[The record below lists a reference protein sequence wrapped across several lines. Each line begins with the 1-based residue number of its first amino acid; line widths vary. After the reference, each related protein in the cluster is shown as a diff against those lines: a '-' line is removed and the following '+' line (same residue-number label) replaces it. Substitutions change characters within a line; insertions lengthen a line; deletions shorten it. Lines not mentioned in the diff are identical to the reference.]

1 MSFLVSAHELARLLE
16 AGGTRVL
23 DVHFAL
29 GGPPSIELYAAGH
42 IPGAPHLP
50 LEPALAGPAGE
61 RGRHPLPD
69 PQVLQEH
76 LRRCG
81 VDDDSSIVV
90 YDQQTSLAAGR
101 AWWILRWAGLTD
113 VRVLDGGL
121 AAWVA
126 AGFPV
131 ASASPAPMATVQ
143 ADATQGLG
151 GAEGRGTVTVRPG
164 SLPVLELA
172 DVPRVAA
179 DGILVDVRA
188 PERYRGEVEP
198 IDSVAG
204 HIPGAVNL
212 PMGLMQHGDGTFRS
226 PDEIRGLAAEAGI
239 DGSTVVATS
248 CGSGV
253 TASQM
258 VLALATAGL
267 DATPYIGSWSEWITD
282 PERPVATVTG

>member
-23 DVHFAL
+23 DVQFAL

-69 PQVLQEH
+69 PEVLQEH

-121 AAWVA
+121 AAWAA

-131 ASASPAPMATVQ
+131 ASASPAPMATDQ

-151 GAEGRGTVTVRPG
+151 GAERRGTVTVRPG

-198 IDSVAG
+198 IDPVAG

-212 PMGLMQHGDGTFRS
+212 PMGLMQHGTAPSDHRTRSAVWRPRQDRRVHRGGDVVRLGRHRLPDGPGAR
-226 PDEIRGLAAEAGI
+226 DCRARRHALHR
-239 DGSTVVATS
+239 VV
-248 CGSGV
+248 
-253 TASQM
+253 
-258 VLALATAGL
+258 
-267 DATPYIGSWSEWITD
+267 
-282 PERPVATVTG
+282 ERVDHRP

>member
-1 MSFLVSAHELARLLE
+1 MSFLVSAHELARLLG

-23 DVHFAL
+23 DVQFAL

-50 LEPALAGPAGE
+50 LEPALAGLAGE

-69 PQVLQEH
+69 PEVLQEH

-131 ASASPAPMATVQ
+131 ATASPAPMATDH
-143 ADATQGLG
+143 ADATG
-151 GAEGRGTVTVRPG
+151 GESTGQSTNSMTASVTV
-164 SLPVLELA
+164 
-172 DVPRVAA
+172 
-179 DGILVDVRA
+179 
-188 PERYRGEVEP
+188 
-198 IDSVAG
+198 
-204 HIPGAVNL
+204 
-212 PMGLMQHGDGTFRS
+212 
-226 PDEIRGLAAEAGI
+226 
-239 DGSTVVATS
+239 
-248 CGSGV
+248 
-253 TASQM
+253 
-258 VLALATAGL
+258 
-267 DATPYIGSWSEWITD
+267 
-282 PERPVATVTG
+282 PVAS